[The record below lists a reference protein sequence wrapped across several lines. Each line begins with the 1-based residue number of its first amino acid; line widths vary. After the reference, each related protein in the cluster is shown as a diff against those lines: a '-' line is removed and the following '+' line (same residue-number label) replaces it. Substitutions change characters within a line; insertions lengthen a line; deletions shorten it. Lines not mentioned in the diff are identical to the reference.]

1 MMPNPIVI
9 SNRNIVFVDPKE
21 FDDPEVCD
29 GLKDISN
36 ESMDFSDPK
45 EFDDPQVFNDPN
57 GISIGRMDFD
67 NPKTT
72 VIHPY
77 LLVLFFKGASEF
89 KIFARPKD
97 WRESDKSE
105 WSEEPSRQQRME

>member
-57 GISIGRMDFD
+57 GISIGSMNFD
-67 NPKTT
+67 NPKVYGLHWSCFLSRLILQTINVT
-72 VIHPY
+72 
-77 LLVLFFKGASEF
+77 LLLFV
-89 KIFARPKD
+89 
-97 WRESDKSE
+97 
-105 WSEEPSRQQRME
+105 

>member
-9 SNRNIVFVDPKE
+9 SNRNIVFDGPKE

-67 NPKTT
+67 NPKVYSDTSIFDGLVVHGIFMICKVT
-72 VIHPY
+72 VGLPVH
-77 LLVLFFKGASEF
+77 L
-89 KIFARPKD
+89 
-97 WRESDKSE
+97 
-105 WSEEPSRQQRME
+105 

>member
-9 SNRNIVFVDPKE
+9 SNRNIVFDDPKE

-67 NPKTT
+67 NPKVYGDTSISD
-72 VIHPY
+72 VLVWQISY
-77 LLVLFFKGASEF
+77 LLQGSEHF
-89 KIFARPKD
+89 CQTNCLKQCTIG
-97 WRESDKSE
+97 
-105 WSEEPSRQQRME
+105 